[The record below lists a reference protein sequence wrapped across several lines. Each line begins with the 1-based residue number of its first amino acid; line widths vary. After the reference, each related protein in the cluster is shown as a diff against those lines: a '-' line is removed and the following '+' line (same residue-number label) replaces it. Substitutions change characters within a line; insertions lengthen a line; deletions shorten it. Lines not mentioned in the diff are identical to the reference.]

1 MDKMKMISWTQNLK
15 KIIKGISSKKE
26 NRIKKN
32 QVMIVRMYCKS
43 FQKLLLPEIKAIAEF
58 LLTGPTLMNP
68 FLLAIW
74 LANDRSVGWL
84 NSTKYEF
91 VNMLHKILL
100 NSANK
105 ITT

>member
-32 QVMIVRMYCKS
+32 QVMIVRSFQK
-43 FQKLLLPEIKAIAEF
+43 FQKLLLLEIKAITEF